1 MVYFCHKRVCM
12 FSIWR
17 EALGT
22 YVPRLLTKC
31 FSTFGKFGDWSWGL
45 CYLFC
50 SGPTDYSRLSQQCL
64 MWDVAAQDKWYQW
77 EGYVVWKLWTYLG
90 RTILCPRLRIDKS
103 VLGIHSQQQA
113 GVLLLEVIS
122 RENQSQLRNSF
133 EAQKKPLKLAFPEIT
148 WLIVIIIAKMLLLKI
163 LPNSGSLQLKQPKH
177 VQFYAFSATV
187 Y

>member
-1 MVYFCHKRVCM
+1 MVYFCHKWVCM

-77 EGYVVWKLWTYLG
+77 EGYVVWKLFGSHNSLSTAKD
-90 RTILCPRLRIDKS
+90 LCLAYTRNSRLVFCYWRWLAEKINLSWGTHLRPRRNHWSLR
-103 VLGIHSQQQA
+103 SQRSHDW
-113 GVLLLEVIS
+113 LLL
-122 RENQSQLRNSF
+122 LW
-133 EAQKKPLKLAFPEIT
+133 QKCCSWK
-148 WLIVIIIAKMLLLKI
+148 
-163 LPNSGSLQLKQPKH
+163 
-177 VQFYAFSATV
+177 FSPTQV
-187 Y
+187 LSSWNMFNFM